1 VRRILLVLAV
11 AAVAVVAYLVLSGG
25 GGESGDAKQVRA
37 TLAQYTAASDRKDY
51 ATICRRILAP
61 HLLDQMRQ
69 IRLPCR
75 SALARGLGSVQSPTL
90 TVKSVKVNGTTALAD
105 VHAGAANQA
114 PLDGTIELVKVGGQ
128 WRVLSLAVARTPPAT
143 APAPT
148 TPTTPTTPKTPK
160 TPKTS
165 TTPTTPTTGRS
176 PATTRRTTTT
186 PKTTPTPKTA
196 PTAKTGKTTP

>member
-143 APAPT
+143 AP
-148 TPTTPTTPKTPK
+148 TPTTPKTPK
-160 TPKTS
+160 TP
-165 TTPTTPTTGRS
+165 TTPKTRTTPATPT
-176 PATTRRTTTT
+176 TTRRTTTT

>member
-143 APAPT
+143 AP

-160 TPKTS
+160 TR
-165 TTPTTPTTGRS
+165 TTPATGRS
-176 PATTRRTTTT
+176 PTTTRRTTTT